1 MSTSRPTQRL
11 SKEQL
16 QQAIQQESKLFEEYY
31 FWIEQHMPA
40 SFFEEVDQE
49 SILLIVH
56 SLMGFDLNDY
66 FSHIHLKHMAFTL
79 CLDSPDA
86 DLRIL
91 KHYRSFGIKNYRS
104 FVSNAPP
111 PFPGPKAHLR
121 IARILF
127 SDFVEK
133 RPENLLP
140 AEREKEDR

>member
-1 MSTSRPTQRL
+1 MSTPRPMERL

-16 QQAIQQESKLFEEYY
+16 QQAIQNESKHFEEYY

-40 SFFEEVDQE
+40 SFFEDVDQE
-49 SILLIVH
+49 SIVLIVH
-56 SLMGFDLNDY
+56 SLMGFDLSDY
-66 FSHIHLKHMAFTL
+66 FSHIHVKNMAFAL

-111 PFPGPKAHLR
+111 PFL
-121 IARILF
+121 
-127 SDFVEK
+127 
-133 RPENLLP
+133 
-140 AEREKEDR
+140 